1 MKMLKNRKGKI
12 DWEERDEQIFVGLSP
27 LLVDCV
33 RLMFQIVGRTKNFVV
48 FFVGS
53 LHVVCDRCTF
63 ASFSWY

>member
-1 MKMLKNRKGKI
+1 MSRFFAG
-12 DWEERDEQIFVGLSP
+12 FSP
-27 LLVDCV
+27 LLVNCV
-33 RLMFQIVGRTKNFVV
+33 RLIFQIAGCAKNFVV